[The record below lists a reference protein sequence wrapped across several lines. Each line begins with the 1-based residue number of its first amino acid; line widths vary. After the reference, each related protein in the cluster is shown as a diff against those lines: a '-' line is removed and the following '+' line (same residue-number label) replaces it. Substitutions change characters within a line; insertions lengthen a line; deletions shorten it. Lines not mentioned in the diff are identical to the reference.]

1 MQRKQVYSKTM
12 SNLDRAKELYEKIN
26 LCYTTHGDVPQ
37 FMIEDL
43 QEICDTLTDDE
54 LDSLEDGDPN

>member
-1 MQRKQVYSKTM
+1 M

-43 QEICDTLTDDE
+43 KEICDTLTDDE
-54 LDSLEDGDPN
+54 LDSLEDGNPN

>member
-1 MQRKQVYSKTM
+1 M

-26 LCYTTHGDVPQ
+26 LCYSAHGDVPQ
-37 FMIEDL
+37 FMIDDL

-54 LDSLEDGDPN
+54 LDSLEDGNCDYEETYKGGEQ

>member
-1 MQRKQVYSKTM
+1 M

-26 LCYTTHGDVPQ
+26 LCFTTHGDVPS

-43 QEICDTLTDDE
+43 KEICDALTDYE
-54 LDSLEDGDPN
+54 LDSLEDGDAN

>member
-1 MQRKQVYSKTM
+1 M

-26 LCYTTHGDVPQ
+26 LCYNTHGAIPHYMVD
-37 FMIEDL
+37 DL
-43 QEICDTLTDDE
+43 KEICESLTDDE

>member
-1 MQRKQVYSKTM
+1 M
-12 SNLDRAKELYEKIN
+12 SNLNRAKELYEKIN
-26 LCYTTHGDVPQ
+26 LCFTTHGNVPG

-43 QEICDTLTDDE
+43 KEICESLTDDE